1 MRREPMRAVFLVLA
15 ALLAAGCAGTGG
27 SRTAPGELNLAGS
40 QASMT
45 NKGVANLSLAQ
56 NYLAADRLEF
66 AMDRA
71 NRAYRSDPNSADV
84 QIVMG
89 MIRQRLGDLPRAG
102 QHFAHAARL
111 GPESGH
117 VLNVYGVWLCEQGN
131 TAEADALFVRATKDV
146 FYKSKEQAL
155 FNAGKCAMKA
165 GQYDKADQYLR
176 QGLAISPENGL
187 LLAEMAQLQYRR
199 GDYMSARAFVQRRE
213 ALGGANA
220 ELLYLAAN
228 IEQAAGD
235 TAAAGRYRQRLQS
248 QFPEFSPSATEATR
262 QP

>member
-1 MRREPMRAVFLVLA
+1 MQLEPMRLAFLLLA
-15 ALLAAGCAGTGG
+15 ATLAAGCAGSGG
-27 SRTAPGELNLAGS
+27 SRAPGVQNLAGS
-40 QASMT
+40 QAAMT

-56 NYLAADRLEF
+56 NYLAAGRLEF

-71 NRAYRSDPNSADV
+71 NRALRSDPDSADV

-89 MIRQRLGDLPRAG
+89 MIRERLGDRPRAG
-102 QHFAHAARL
+102 EHFAYAARL

-117 VLNVYGVWLCEQGN
+117 VLNVYGVWLCEEGS
-131 TAEADALFVRATKDV
+131 TAEADALFMRAVKDV

-165 GQYDKADQYLR
+165 GQLDKAEQYLR
-176 QGLAISPENGL
+176 QGLATAPENGL
-187 LLAEMAQLQYRR
+187 LLSEMARLQYRR

-220 ELLYLAAN
+220 ELLYLAAS
-228 IEQAAGD
+228 IEQSAGD
-235 TAAAGRYRQRLQS
+235 SVAANRYRQRLQS
-248 QFPEFSPSATEATR
+248 QFPDFTPPATEASR

>member
-1 MRREPMRAVFLVLA
+1 MRLEPMRVMFLVLA
-15 ALLAAGCAGTGG
+15 AAMAAGCAGSGG
-27 SRTAPGELNLAGS
+27 SRPPGEQNLAGS
-40 QASMT
+40 QAAMT

-102 QHFAHAARL
+102 QHFAHAAKL

-131 TAEADALFVRATKDV
+131 TAEADALFNRATKDV

-165 GQYDKADQYLR
+165 GQNDKADQYLR
-176 QGLAISPENGL
+176 QGLAIAPENGP
-187 LLAEMAQLQYRR
+187 LLAEMARLQYRR

-235 TAAAGRYRQRLQS
+235 TAAANRYRQRLQS
-248 QFPEFSPSATEATR
+248 QFPDFTPPATEASR